1 MFDERR
7 HRLTAGIDK
16 SFLLEPITVETK
28 TTTVKRVIAPSKP
41 TRYDQKSTTYSK
53 VIVPP
58 LQSRIVNREING
70 ENHQSTHDEPV
81 NSKPNVKKTFIAR
94 KPAAVPST
102 ANNQKVGL
110 ALALNFERPWKLII
124 IVFILG

>member
-16 SFLLEPITVETK
+16 SFLLDPITVETK
-28 TTTVKRVIAPSKP
+28 TTTVKRVIAPPKP

-58 LQSRIVNREING
+58 LQNRTVNRDVNG
-70 ENHQSTHDEPV
+70 DSTAARDFDNRLNNEKV
-81 NSKPNVKKTFIAR
+81 TVKKSFIAR
-94 KPAAVPST
+94 KPVIGQSAPE
-102 ANNQKVGL
+102 QKVKF
-110 ALALNFERPWKLII
+110 AFFSSQ
-124 IVFILG
+124 V